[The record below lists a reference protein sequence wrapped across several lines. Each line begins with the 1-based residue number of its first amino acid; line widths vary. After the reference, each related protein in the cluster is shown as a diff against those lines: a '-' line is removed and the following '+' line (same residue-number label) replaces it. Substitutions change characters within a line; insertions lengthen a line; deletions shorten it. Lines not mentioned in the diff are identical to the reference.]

1 MLAVE
6 QGALHKAQ
14 LQLALCSPPR
24 HVIVRPGTRSQRRA
38 PLQRAGSI
46 AQRLVMNKLLN
57 QKTLFSHIVLLN
69 HKMRLQ
75 GACAA
80 AGRVIGA
87 AHDARLAVACRRQR
101 QQPLVAMLMMGA
113 AAWHMCL
120 LIVCMSAR

>member
-57 QKTLFSHIVLLN
+57 QGTLLSHIVLL
-69 HKMRLQ
+69 KMRLQ
-75 GACAA
+75 SACAA
-80 AGRVIGA
+80 AGRVVGA